1 MSKVVPRRRQLVV
14 FHECFFVSCYC
25 FCFLITASHLQ
36 LCFNATKHKQ
46 KQNYKNVQLAQVVS
60 HYSFSARP
68 GRNTVSASATDD
80 SDDDDAAAAAAP
92 RNKKVTVRVWSENR
106 SVRIQLENRTREC
119 FIYEWKEASRN
130 EEERKKQKVK
140 GNLKNTFAIA
150 QCVCNVASF
159 SSFSVFVSTF
169 ATLMSCEGAK

>member
-14 FHECFFVSCYC
+14 SHECFFFVLL
-25 FCFLITASHLQ
+25 FLFFLITASHLQ

-68 GRNTVSASATDD
+68 GRNTVSASANDD
-80 SDDDDAAAAAAP
+80 SDDDAAAAAAAAAP

-119 FIYEWKEASRN
+119 FIYK
-130 EEERKKQKVK
+130 
-140 GNLKNTFAIA
+140 
-150 QCVCNVASF
+150 
-159 SSFSVFVSTF
+159 
-169 ATLMSCEGAK
+169 

>member
-1 MSKVVPRRRQLVV
+1 MSKVVPRRRQFVV
-14 FHECFFVSCYC
+14 FHECFFFVSCYC

-36 LCFNATKHKQ
+36 LCFKATKHKQ

-68 GRNTVSASATDD
+68 GRNTVSASAN
-80 SDDDDAAAAAAP
+80 DDDDYDDAAAAAAAAP

-119 FIYEWKEASRN
+119 FI
-130 EEERKKQKVK
+130 
-140 GNLKNTFAIA
+140 
-150 QCVCNVASF
+150 
-159 SSFSVFVSTF
+159 
-169 ATLMSCEGAK
+169 

>member
-1 MSKVVPRRRQLVV
+1 MSKVVPRRRQRVV
-14 FHECFFVSCYC
+14 SHECFFVSGYC

-68 GRNTVSASATDD
+68 GRNTVSASANDD
-80 SDDDDAAAAAAP
+80 SDDDDAAAAAAAAAP

-106 SVRIQLENRTREC
+106 SVRIQLENRSREC
-119 FIYEWKEASRN
+119 FTYK
-130 EEERKKQKVK
+130 
-140 GNLKNTFAIA
+140 
-150 QCVCNVASF
+150 
-159 SSFSVFVSTF
+159 
-169 ATLMSCEGAK
+169 

>member
-14 FHECFFVSCYC
+14 SHECFFVSCYC

-68 GRNTVSASATDD
+68 GRNTVSASAN
-80 SDDDDAAAAAAP
+80 DDDAAAAAAP

-119 FIYEWKEASRN
+119 FIYIGEEASRN

-140 GNLKNTFAIA
+140 GKLKNTFAIA

>member
-68 GRNTVSASATDD
+68 GRNTVSASAN
-80 SDDDDAAAAAAP
+80 DDDAAAAAAP

-119 FIYEWKEASRN
+119 FIYKWIKAPLK
-130 EEERKKQKVK
+130 ERKKQKVK
-140 GNLKNTFAIA
+140 GKLKNTFAIA
-150 QCVCNVASF
+150 QCVC
-159 SSFSVFVSTF
+159 
-169 ATLMSCEGAK
+169 ATLRALVRFLFLSPPSLR